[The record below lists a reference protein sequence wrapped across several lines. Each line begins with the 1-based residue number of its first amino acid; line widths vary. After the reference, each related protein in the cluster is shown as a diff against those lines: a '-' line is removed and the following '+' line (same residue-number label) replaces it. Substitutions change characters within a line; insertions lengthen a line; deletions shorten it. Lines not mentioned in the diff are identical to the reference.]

1 MDTKFDEKEI
11 TPRSLRN
18 TVKEWL
24 FLDIEVKE
32 LLFVLL
38 SFCDAK
44 LTTLCLDLGGLEA
57 VPWMKGWGAN
67 VALRMA
73 VATAILLY
81 LKMRGIS
88 KYIWIGNIVLLIIV
102 IWNFFMLL
110 LLAFT
115 KVEFASSF
123 MIKW

>member
-18 TVKEWL
+18 TVKEWV
-24 FLDIEVKE
+24 FLDIEAKE

-44 LTTLCLDLGGLEA
+44 LTALCLGLGGLEA
-57 VPWMKGWGAN
+57 VPWMQGWGAN
-67 VALRMA
+67 AALRMA
-73 VATAILLY
+73 VATSILLY
-81 LKMRGIS
+81 LKMRGLS
-88 KYIWIGNIVLLIIV
+88 KYIWIGNIVLLLIV
-102 IWNFFMLL
+102 IWNCFMLI

-115 KVEFASSF
+115 KIEFASSF
-123 MIKW
+123 VIKW